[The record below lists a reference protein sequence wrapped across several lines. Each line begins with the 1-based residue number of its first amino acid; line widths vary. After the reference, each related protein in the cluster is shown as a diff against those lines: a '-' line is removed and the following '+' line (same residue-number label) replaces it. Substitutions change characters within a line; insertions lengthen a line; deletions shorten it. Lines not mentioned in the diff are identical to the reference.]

1 MGKLDGKV
9 AFITGA
15 ARGQGRSHARLLA
28 SEGADIIALDVC
40 HDLENL
46 GYPMGT
52 PSELE
57 ETVEMVEGLDRR
69 IITAQADV
77 RDYAA
82 IEALVAVGYEQFG
95 RIDIVVANAGIIHY
109 ATAWEMPEDMWD
121 LQVDV
126 MLKGVWNT
134 CRAAIPG
141 MIEAGRGGSIVIT
154 SSALGLQGEANTC
167 AYSAAKGGC
176 VTMAQALAKEL
187 APHMIRVNTVHPTAV
202 RTDIN
207 FKHHQ
212 ARQLFR
218 PDLDHVADDEEFAAA
233 LQTMNLLPIPYVEVI
248 DISNAVLFLA
258 SDDSRYVTGLRMA
271 IDAGAHIK
279 S

>member
-1 MGKLDGKV
+1 
-9 AFITGA
+9 
-15 ARGQGRSHARLLA
+15 
-28 SEGADIIALDVC
+28 
-40 HDLENL
+40 
-46 GYPMGT
+46 
-52 PSELE
+52 
-57 ETVEMVEGLDRR
+57 
-69 IITAQADV
+69 
-77 RDYAA
+77 
-82 IEALVAVGYEQFG
+82 
-95 RIDIVVANAGIIHY
+95 
-109 ATAWEMPEDMWD
+109 
-121 LQVDV
+121 
-126 MLKGVWNT
+126 
-134 CRAAIPG
+134 
-141 MIEAGRGGSIVIT
+141 
-154 SSALGLQGEANTC
+154 
-167 AYSAAKGGC
+167 
-176 VTMAQALAKEL
+176 
-187 APHMIRVNTVHPTAV
+187 MIRVNTVHPTAV